1 MLCRWCCEPATA
13 PPKRA
18 SSKVLPPKNQVTIHP
33 TTQSTRIHLEAPMSS
48 LAVRLAGITKRYRSN
63 TVLGPIDLDLKPGRV
78 YGLIGENGAGKSTL
92 IRILM
97 GLSKPTSGTI
107 WLSSRFPGA
116 YCRHTLGSGCMQ
128 AARLLLTRSHCRSP
142 SSRESRGSPRLP
154 SARACS
160 DHGSDFA
167 GNGFVN
173 KRRQGR
179 RGRNSSRLAKR
190 QTQAQ

>member
-1 MLCRWCCEPATA
+1 
-13 PPKRA
+13 
-18 SSKVLPPKNQVTIHP
+18 
-33 TTQSTRIHLEAPMSS
+33 MSS
-48 LAVRLAGITKRYRSN
+48 LAARLAGITKHYRSN
-63 TVLGPIDLDLKPGRV
+63 TVLGPIDLDLEPGRV

-107 WLSSRFPGA
+107 WLSSRFPGT

-128 AARLLLTRSHCRSP
+128 AARPLCTHSHCRSP
-142 SSRESRGSPRLP
+142 SSRESRGAPHLP

-160 DHGSDFA
+160 DYGSDLA

>member
-1 MLCRWCCEPATA
+1 MLCHWCCGPATA

-18 SSKVLPPKNQVTIHP
+18 PSKVLPPKNQVIIHP

-107 WLSSRFPGA
+107 ETMDASTPDGLRRSRAQIGYVPIRVRAIRCSVLPTTSRRVALNGAWTSGRFPA
-116 YCRHTLGSGCMQ
+116 FSTW
-128 AARLLLTRSHCRSP
+128 
-142 SSRESRGSPRLP
+142 
-154 SARACS
+154 S
-160 DHGSDFA
+160 D
-167 GNGFVN
+167 
-173 KRRQGR
+173 
-179 RGRNSSRLAKR
+179 
-190 QTQAQ
+190 